1 MLVTIETQPGHAW
14 APAYCKPRA
23 EKVVAG
29 YCERHGIPYYLPLL
43 RKRKRHQRRTVE
55 SFLPMFPSYI
65 FVQLH
70 PDNRTEFLECH
81 RIVHIV
87 DVYDAR
93 ERTLVAELNALQRL
107 EEAQS
112 DVDLVVMPEVKI
124 GTAVTVTEG
133 PLAGTT
139 GIVERRKGRT
149 RVTVNVELLGSSVM
163 AEMDLGELEAVEG
176 D

>member
-1 MLVTIETQPGHAW
+1 MLVTIETQPGRAW
-14 APAYCKPRA
+14 APAYCKPRT
-23 EKVVAG
+23 EKVVAR
-29 YCERHGIPYYLPLL
+29 YCERHGIAYYLPLL
-43 RKRKRHQRRTVE
+43 RKKKRYQRRTVE
-55 SFLPMFPSYI
+55 SFVPMFPGYI
-65 FVQLH
+65 FAQLDA
-70 PDNRTEFLECH
+70 DNRTEFLECH

-93 ERTLVAELNALQRL
+93 ERSLVAELNQLQHL
-107 EEAQS
+107 EEAQCN
-112 DVDLVVMPEVKI
+112 VDLVVMPEVKV

-163 AEMDLGELEAVEG
+163 AEMDLGELEAADDG
-176 D
+176 